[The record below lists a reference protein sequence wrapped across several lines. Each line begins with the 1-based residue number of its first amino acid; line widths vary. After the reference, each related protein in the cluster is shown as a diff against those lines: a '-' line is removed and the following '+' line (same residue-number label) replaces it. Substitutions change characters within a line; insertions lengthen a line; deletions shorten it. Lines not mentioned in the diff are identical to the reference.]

1 MTRRVLVHGATTPIG
16 ATFTRLLAEAGDAV
30 AAIDAAPSKRP
41 QLNDL
46 VADHPGRVS
55 LHADAGRAVDEVI
68 AEAIEALGGSVD
80 LLVLAGWDDKAGP
93 ALAWRE
99 ANLSLHKLEPAAL
112 LHQMAQNAVRP
123 LEVVRAA
130 RAALRHGTTPVL
142 LGITSWLGSFT
153 DRRDG
158 GHYGQA
164 MSAAALQM
172 AMRTLAFE
180 LEPDGI
186 TVITGNPGL
195 YRTAL
200 HAPEIQP
207 LPDAVVAGFI
217 AVLAGDVAPMHGT
230 IIDWHGNLKTW

>member
-1 MTRRVLVHGATTPIG
+1 MRRVLIHGAATPIG
-16 ATFTRLLAEAGDAV
+16 ATFTRLLAAAGDTI
-30 AAIDAAPSKRP
+30 AAIDAAPAKRP
-41 QLNDL
+41 QLVDL

-55 LHADAGRAVDEVI
+55 LHADAGRAVEAVV
-68 AEAIEALGGSVD
+68 AEAVEALGGTID
-80 LLVLAGWDDKAGP
+80 LLVLAGWDDHAGP

-99 ANLSLHKLEPAAL
+99 ANLSLPKLEPKAL
-112 LHQMAQNAVRP
+112 LHQLAHNAVLP
-123 LEVVRAA
+123 LEVTLVA
-130 RAALRHGTTPVL
+130 RAALRHGNAPVL

-207 LPDAVVAGFI
+207 LPDAVVAGFLE
-217 AVLAGDVAPMHGT
+217 VLGRDVTALHGS
-230 IIDWHGNLKTW
+230 IIDWHGNPKTW

>member
-1 MTRRVLVHGATTPIG
+1 MRRALVYGAATPIG
-16 ATFTRLLAEAGDAV
+16 ATFTRLLAEAGDMV
-30 AAIDAAPSKRP
+30 AAIDAAPTKRP
-41 QLNDL
+41 QLVDL
-46 VADHPGRVS
+46 VTDHHGRVS
-55 LHADAGRAVDEVI
+55 LHADAGRGVEDVI
-68 AEAIEALGGSVD
+68 AEAVNALGGAMD

-93 ALAWRE
+93 SLAWRE
-99 ANLSLHKLEPAAL
+99 ANLSLPKLEPAAL
-112 LHQMAQNAVRP
+112 LHQIAHNAVRP
-123 LEVVRAA
+123 LEVTRAA
-130 RAALRHGTTPVL
+130 RAALRHGTAPVL

-172 AMRTLAFE
+172 AMRTLSFE

-217 AVLAGDVAPMHGT
+217 EVLGRDVVPMHGT
-230 IIDWHGNLKTW
+230 IIDWHGNPKTW

>member
-1 MTRRVLVHGATTPIG
+1 MRRALVYGAATPIG
-16 ATFTRLLAEAGDAV
+16 ATFTRLLAEAGDMI
-30 AAIDAAPSKRP
+30 AAIDAAPTKRP
-41 QLNDL
+41 QLVDL

-55 LHADAGRAVDEVI
+55 LHADVGRAVEDVV
-68 AEAIEALGGSVD
+68 AEGVDALGGAVD

-99 ANLSLHKLEPAAL
+99 ANLSLPKLEPAAL
-112 LHQMAQNAVRP
+112 LHQLAHNAVRP
-123 LEVVRAA
+123 LEVTRAA
-130 RAALRHGTTPVL
+130 RAALRHGTAPVL

-186 TVITGNPGL
+186 IVITGNPGL

-217 AVLAGDVAPMHGT
+217 EVLGGDVTLLHGL
-230 IIDWHGNLKTW
+230 IIDWHGNPKTW

>member
-1 MTRRVLVHGATTPIG
+1 MRRVMVHGAATPIG
-16 ATFTRLLAEAGDAV
+16 ATFTRLLAEAGDMV
-30 AAIDAAPSKRP
+30 AAIDAAPTKRP
-41 QLNDL
+41 QLVDL

-55 LHADAGRAVDEVI
+55 LHADAGREVEEVV
-68 AEAIEALGGSVD
+68 AEAVLALGDTID
-80 LLVLAGWDDKAGP
+80 LLVLAGWDDRAGP
-93 ALAWRE
+93 SLAWRE
-99 ANLSLHKLEPAAL
+99 ANLSLPKLEPAAL
-112 LHQMAQNAVRP
+112 LHQLRHNAVRP
-123 LEVVRAA
+123 LEVTRAA
-130 RAALRHGTTPVL
+130 RAALRHGNAPVL
-142 LGITSWLGSFT
+142 LGITCWLGSFA

-217 AVLAGDVAPMHGT
+217 EVLGGDVTLLHGL
-230 IIDWHGNLKTW
+230 IIDWHGNPKTW